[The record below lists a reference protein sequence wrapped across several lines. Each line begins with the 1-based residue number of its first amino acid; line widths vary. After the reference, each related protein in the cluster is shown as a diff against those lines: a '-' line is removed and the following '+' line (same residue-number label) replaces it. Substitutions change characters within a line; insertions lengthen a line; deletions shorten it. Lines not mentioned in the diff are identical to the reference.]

1 MSGEIAAVGTAM
13 FFAMGSTFFTL
24 AGRRA
29 GPIVVNRS
37 RLLMATLLALGI
49 HWITRGTP
57 LPPALSWEAWGWLAL
72 SGVIGLAIGDSLLFR
87 AFVAIGPAKTMLIFA
102 LAPAIAALLS
112 WIFLGEALTFLEMA
126 GMATTLIGIA
136 WVVMSPE
143 QHASERA
150 RSSYRLG
157 VMFAVGGTVG
167 QAIGLVTAK
176 SGLTEG
182 AMPQEANVIRLMAAA
197 TSVWV
202 LTVALGET
210 KRVLAMWSNDVR
222 ATTFTALG
230 AVFGPVAGVWLSL
243 VAIDR
248 ASIGVASTLM
258 SLTPLFLIPV
268 SRLVFRETITLRAV
282 VGTLVALAGVVLLL
296 Q

>member
-1 MSGEIAAVGTAM
+1 MSGAIAAVGTAM

-24 AGRRA
+24 AGQRA
-29 GPIVVNRS
+29 GASVVNRS
-37 RLLMATLLALGI
+37 RLLIATLLALGI
-49 HWITRGTP
+49 HWITRGTV
-57 LPPALSWEAWGWLAL
+57 LPHALSWEAWGWLAL
-72 SGVIGLAIGDSLLFR
+72 SGVIGLALGDSLLFR

-102 LAPAIAALLS
+102 LAPAMAALFS
-112 WIFLGEALTFLEMA
+112 WIVLGEALTLLEMV
-126 GMATTLIGIA
+126 GMAITLVGIA
-136 WVVMSPE
+136 WVVMAPE
-143 QHASERA
+143 QPTSEH
-150 RSSYRLG
+150 SYGLG
-157 VMFAVGGTVG
+157 VLFALGGTFG

-176 SGLTEG
+176 IGLNEG
-182 AMPQEANVIRLMAAA
+182 AMPQEANVVRLMAAA

-222 ATTFTALG
+222 ATAFTALG
-230 AVFGPVAGVWLSL
+230 SIFGPVAGVWLSL

-248 ASIGVASTLM
+248 ASIGVASTIM

-268 SRLVFRETITLRAV
+268 SRFVFRQPITLRAV
-282 VGTLVALAGVVLLL
+282 VGTLIALAGVALLL

>member
-24 AGRRA
+24 AGQRA
-29 GPIVVNRS
+29 GASVVNRS
-37 RLLMATLLALGI
+37 RLLIATLLALGI
-49 HWITRGTP
+49 HWITRGTI
-57 LPPALSWEAWGWLAL
+57 LPHALSWEAWGWLAL
-72 SGVIGLAIGDSLLFR
+72 SGVIGLALGDSLLFR

-102 LAPAIAALLS
+102 LAPAMAALFS
-112 WIFLGEALTFLEMA
+112 WIFLGEALTLLEMV
-126 GMATTLIGIA
+126 GMAITLVGIA
-136 WVVMSPE
+136 WVVMAPE
-143 QHASERA
+143 QPTSEH
-150 RSSYRLG
+150 SYGLG
-157 VMFAVGGTVG
+157 VLFALGGTFS

-176 SGLTEG
+176 IGLTEG
-182 AMPQEANVIRLMAAA
+182 AMPQEANVVRLMAAA
-197 TSVWV
+197 TSVWM

-222 ATTFTALG
+222 ATAFTALG
-230 AVFGPVAGVWLSL
+230 SIFGPVAGVWLSL

-248 ASIGVASTLM
+248 ASIGVASTIM

-268 SRLVFRETITLRAV
+268 SRFVFREPITLRAV
-282 VGTLVALAGVVLLL
+282 VGTLIALAGVALLL

>member
-24 AGRRA
+24 AGQRA
-29 GPIVVNRS
+29 GASVVNRS
-37 RLLMATLLALGI
+37 RLLIATLLALGI
-49 HWITRGTP
+49 HWITRGTI
-57 LPPALSWEAWGWLAL
+57 LPHALSWEAWGWLAL
-72 SGVIGLAIGDSLLFR
+72 SGVIGLALGDSLLFR

-102 LAPAIAALLS
+102 LAPAMAALFS
-112 WIFLGEALTFLEMA
+112 WIFLGEALTLLEMV
-126 GMATTLIGIA
+126 GMAITSVGIA
-136 WVVMSPE
+136 WVVMAPE
-143 QHASERA
+143 QPKSEH
-150 RSSYRLG
+150 SYGLG
-157 VMFAVGGTVG
+157 VLFALGGTFG

-176 SGLTEG
+176 IGLTEG
-182 AMPQEANVIRLMAAA
+182 AMPQEANVVRLMAAA

-222 ATTFTALG
+222 ATAFTALG
-230 AVFGPVAGVWLSL
+230 SIFGPVAGVWLSL

-248 ASIGVASTLM
+248 ASIGVASTIM

-268 SRLVFRETITLRAV
+268 SRFVFREPITLRAV
-282 VGTLVALAGVVLLL
+282 VGTLIALAGVALLL

>member
-24 AGRRA
+24 AGQRA
-29 GPIVVNRS
+29 GASVVNRS
-37 RLLMATLLALGI
+37 RLLIATLLALGI
-49 HWITRGTP
+49 HWITRGTI
-57 LPPALSWEAWGWLAL
+57 LPHALSWEAWGWLAL
-72 SGVIGLAIGDSLLFR
+72 SGVIGLALGDSLLFR

-102 LAPAIAALLS
+102 LAPAMAALFS
-112 WIFLGEALTFLEMA
+112 WIFLGEALTLLEMV
-126 GMATTLIGIA
+126 GMAITLVGIA
-136 WVVMSPE
+136 WVVMAPE
-143 QHASERA
+143 QPTSEH
-150 RSSYRLG
+150 SYGLG
-157 VMFAVGGTVG
+157 VLFALGGTFG

-176 SGLTEG
+176 IGLTEG
-182 AMPQEANVIRLMAAA
+182 AMPQEANVVRLMAAA
-197 TSVWV
+197 TSVWM

-222 ATTFTALG
+222 ATAFTALG
-230 AVFGPVAGVWLSL
+230 SIFGPVAGVWLSL

-248 ASIGVASTLM
+248 ASIGVASTIM

-268 SRLVFRETITLRAV
+268 SRFVFREPITLRAV
-282 VGTLVALAGVVLLL
+282 VGTLIALAGVALLL